1 MKSKH
6 TEHIYGQTIVL
17 GLKALRLGQ
26 TGEPR
31 GLTAHFLA
39 QGEPGPAARNK
50 LFFFFYIMPSTFFSS
65 ESHQLE
71 AASRE

>member
-1 MKSKH
+1 MY
-6 TEHIYGQTIVL
+6 EQTIVL
-17 GLKALRLGQ
+17 GLKALRLGL

-31 GLTAHFLA
+31 ELTAHFLA

-50 LFFFFYIMPSTFFSS
+50 LFYLIFYIMPSTFLSS